1 MDLRKVILSL
11 FLWKMIRLIKLIMD
25 PLVFHLFIFFDQIY
39 EYIDNVLSKVQYASR
54 KSFSTQYSLI
64 AMIQKKRKNL
74 DQYKSWAALLIDII
88 KPLIELRTTFLQ
100 LN

>member
-1 MDLRKVILSL
+1 
-11 FLWKMIRLIKLIMD
+11 MD